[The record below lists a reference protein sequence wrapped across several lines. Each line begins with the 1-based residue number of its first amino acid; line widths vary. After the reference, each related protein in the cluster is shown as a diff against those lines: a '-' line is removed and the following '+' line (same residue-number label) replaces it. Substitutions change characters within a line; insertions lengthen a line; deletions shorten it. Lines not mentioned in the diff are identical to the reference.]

1 MFLYEANKYLREFK
15 ERRYRKKRQYT
26 KNDDF
31 SFSLN
36 RLPYYNNKIPATIL
50 QIPST
55 MCTSHKKSSKETS
68 DLIIFTEET
77 FNEKLLFCAVVV
89 FFMNNSKSKFS
100 DESISD

>member
-1 MFLYEANKYLREFK
+1 
-15 ERRYRKKRQYT
+15 
-26 KNDDF
+26 
-31 SFSLN
+31 
-36 RLPYYNNKIPATIL
+36 
-50 QIPST
+50 